1 MHAKITHTSGI
12 IMYILANDFFSSN
25 DTIVFFVFCFFFSSL
40 SVLRPRN
47 DLLLENVPYCD
58 KPREKS

>member
-12 IMYILANDFFSSN
+12 IMYILANDFFPSN
-25 DTIVFFVFCFFFSSL
+25 DTIVFFVFFSSL

>member
-12 IMYILANDFFSSN
+12 IMFILANDFFFSSN
-25 DTIVFFVFCFFFSSL
+25 DTIVFFVFFSSL

>member
-12 IMYILANDFFSSN
+12 IMYILANDFFPLM
-25 DTIVFFVFCFFFSSL
+25 IRLCFLFFVFFSSL

>member
-25 DTIVFFVFCFFFSSL
+25 DTIVFFVFFSSL

>member
-25 DTIVFFVFCFFFSSL
+25 DTIVFFVFCFFSPHSQCFG
-40 SVLRPRN
+40 P
-47 DLLLENVPYCD
+47 EMTFC
-58 KPREKS
+58 